1 VHVLFWD
8 GEGDAGDGRFFGLHE
23 TIHCHRLS

>member
-1 VHVLFWD
+1 VHVMFWD

-23 TIHCHRLS
+23 TIH

>member
-23 TIHCHRLS
+23 TIH